1 MELHTTIESVIVAL
15 KKSNIETD
23 EFFIAAELIIKGQK
37 VKVCGIINISKC
49 NLLVK
54 NGLTTSKNIRYK
66 SYGPG
71 TRIISIF

>member
-1 MELHTTIESVIVAL
+1 MELHTTIRNIVVAL
-15 KKSNIETD
+15 KNSNIETD
-23 EFFIAAELIIKGQK
+23 EFFIAAELMIKGQK
-37 VKVCGIINISKC
+37 VKVCGIINISRC

-54 NGLTTSKNIRYK
+54 NGLTISKNVRYK